1 MNTKNLI
8 ENLILIVVMFVGLGV
23 YTQMVLK
30 PIVVES
36 IKQETTKIEQ
46 NIDQKFKKVGQVDAV
61 TTPSAKAISTTE
73 TDVECVDISPL
84 SESRRN
90 RIKKWLDNQ

>member
-1 MNTKNLI
+1 MNWKNII
-8 ENLILIVVMFVGLGV
+8 ENLIIIATMFVGLGI

-36 IKQETTKIEQ
+36 IRQETTKIEQ

-61 TTPSAKAISTTE
+61 TMPQATAINAAEKDSCWDLST
-73 TDVECVDISPL
+73 L
-84 SESRRN
+84 SESRKRRVRN
-90 RIKKWLDNQ
+90 WLTP